1 MTNPNHKNASC
12 RKIAAFTLVELLV
25 VITIIGILIS
35 LLLPAVQS
43 AREAARRLQCG
54 NNLKQ
59 LAMALH
65 NYHAAWQI
73 FPPCSVWRKSG
84 VLDVSAID
92 QSGGSDF
99 YENWAIMILPQVE
112 QQALHDS
119 FDLTVSIAGT
129 ASATNVAAR
138 AVPLSVMLCPSDSY
152 NRQAFNGSGDSTTA
166 RYGDGWA
173 RGNYAANAGLG
184 SMSPSWTY
192 SGSSS
197 SGWGNKS
204 FRGVMGANKSV
215 GISQIRDG
223 TSNTFLLGEIRAG
236 VTPVDP
242 RGTWALSTGGASSL
256 WSYGSSGDDN
266 GPNPSNAGADDING
280 CNATATQLG
289 GGDALASLGMGCY
302 EDSKT
307 GGQQT
312 ARSMHTGGVQM
323 AFADGSVHWIGDF
336 IQISGGDLI
345 SPTPI
350 YTIWDRLCLSAD
362 GMPIDSSAY

>member
-1 MTNPNHKNASC
+1 MSPKQKQYSRRNT
-12 RKIAAFTLVELLV
+12 AAFTLVELLV

-65 NYHAAWQI
+65 NYHAAWES
-73 FPPCSVWRKSG
+73 FPPSSVWRKSG

-92 QSGGSDF
+92 QSGGADF

-112 QQALHDS
+112 QQALHDA
-119 FDLTVSIAGT
+119 FDLAVSIAGS
-129 ASATNVAAR
+129 ASASNVAAR

-152 NRQAFNGSGDSTTA
+152 NRQAFNGSGDSSTS

-184 SMSPSWTY
+184 SMSPSWPY
-192 SGSSS
+192 SSSSS

-204 FRGVMGANKSV
+204 FRGIMGANKSI

-236 VTPVDP
+236 VAATDP
-242 RGTWALSTGGASSL
+242 RGTWALGTGGASSL
-256 WSYGSSGDDN
+256 WSYGSGGDDN
-266 GPNPSNAGADDING
+266 GPNTPNAGADDING
-280 CNATATQLG
+280 CDATATQLG
-289 GGDALASLGMGCY
+289 GSDALAALGMGCY
-302 EDSKT
+302 EDNKT

-323 AFADGSVHWIGDF
+323 AFADGSVHWISDF